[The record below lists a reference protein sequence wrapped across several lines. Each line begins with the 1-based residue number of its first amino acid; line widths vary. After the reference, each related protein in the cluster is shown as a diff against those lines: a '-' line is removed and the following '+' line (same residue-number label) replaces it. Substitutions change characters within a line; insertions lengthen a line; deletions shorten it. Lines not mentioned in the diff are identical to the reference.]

1 LNDGISWSMNPLP
14 RMSVLAVMYAGLTGC
29 AMLPAVG
36 LNLAVQG
43 ATGLAALT
51 LGPAAAMQER
61 SNPDRCSVY
70 AGKGISVTESF
81 ETTIPTNEGE
91 VRRFEPAYWRLE
103 LAREGY
109 PQVERSRTPAEGSLA
124 MSDRAVLFV
133 PLPGATSVR
142 IPYELVQGVE
152 VRRVPI
158 TGEPRSMI
166 VKSCFG
172 RFDIVTFPE
181 VQSGSPDTAATTAAA
196 ADLTARLA
204 AFRETAENR

>member
-1 LNDGISWSMNPLP
+1 MPLKLLP
-14 RMSVLAVMYAGLTGC
+14 FLCIGLTGC
-29 AMLPAVG
+29 ALLPAAG
-36 LNLAVQG
+36 LNLAAQG
-43 ATGLAALT
+43 ATGLAALA

-61 SNPDRCSVY
+61 SDPDRCSVY

-103 LAREGY
+103 LSREGY
-109 PQVERSRTPAEGSLA
+109 PQVERSRTPMEGTLA
-124 MSDRAVLFV
+124 MSNRAMLFV

-152 VRRVPI
+152 VHRVPV
-158 TGEPRSMI
+158 TGEARSMI

-172 RFDIVTFPE
+172 RFDIVTFPQG
-181 VQSGSPDTAATTAAA
+181 QSGTLDTAATTAAA

-204 AFRETAENR
+204 AFRETAEN

>member
-1 LNDGISWSMNPLP
+1 MPLKLLP
-14 RMSVLAVMYAGLTGC
+14 FLCIGLTGC
-29 AMLPAVG
+29 ALLPAAG
-36 LNLAVQG
+36 LNLAAQG

-51 LGPAAAMQER
+51 LGPMAAMQER
-61 SNPDRCSVY
+61 SDPDRCSVY

-103 LAREGY
+103 LSREGY
-109 PQVERSRTPAEGSLA
+109 PQVERSRTPMEGMLA
-124 MSDRAVLFV
+124 MSNRAMLFV

-152 VRRVPI
+152 VRRVPV
-158 TGEPRSMI
+158 TGEARSMI

-172 RFDIVTFPE
+172 RFDIVTFPQG
-181 VQSGSPDTAATTAAA
+181 QSGTLDTAATTAAA

-204 AFRETAENR
+204 AFRETAEN